1 MKLSHLKSMLY
12 FSFYVFI
19 RYGSVVEY
27 YCDEGYKLIG
37 PIQRLCV
44 GNGQWEGD
52 EPKCVLARCPLP
64 QSLANGDIVASDTT
78 YRSIAR
84 YTCHRGYE
92 LKGSAER
99 VCLSDETWSGSDPTC
114 VAITCSTD
122 KLHLEYGR
130 IIGKEF
136 LI

>member
-1 MKLSHLKSMLY
+1 M
-12 FSFYVFI
+12 
-19 RYGSVVEY
+19 
-27 YCDEGYKLIG
+27 D
-37 PIQRLCV
+37 
-44 GNGQWEGD
+44 NGQWEGD

-64 QSLANGDIVASDTT
+64 QSLANGDIVASDTI

-92 LKGSAER
+92 LKGSVER
-99 VCLSDETWSGSDPTC
+99 VCLSDETWSGADPTC

-130 IIGKEF
+130 IIGNF
-136 LI
+136 LIINRCVYITLKKVELPITMITTVSHIVR